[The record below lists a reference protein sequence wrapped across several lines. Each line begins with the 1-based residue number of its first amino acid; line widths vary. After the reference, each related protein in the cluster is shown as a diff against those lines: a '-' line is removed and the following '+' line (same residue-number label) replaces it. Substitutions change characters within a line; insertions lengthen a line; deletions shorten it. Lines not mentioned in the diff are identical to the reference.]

1 MVGIYNGIFN
11 TTKNPAELN
20 ARSFAGTILRRMP
33 NGVAPLFGMT
43 SMTGR
48 SVAKQATHGY
58 FSKTL
63 VFSRVTVTPAIADGT
78 TTAIVVGDS
87 TGIVPGHVLNNP
99 ATNENIRVTAVVGNT
114 LTVQRGYGRVV
125 GAAIANNQ
133 VLVVVGSSY
142 EEGSVRPTA
151 RSIQPVYASNFTQIF
166 RNAWALTNTA
176 KASLSEM
183 GYSNIAESK
192 RDCMMFHGMDIESTL
207 FFGQAK
213 MDTSGAQPI
222 HSTQGIVDAVRQ
234 YAPGNV
240 TNFTTPVG
248 YDELVTA
255 LLPAYQYSTDISE
268 GSNRVIFCDQTANSV
283 LQKIGKE
290 YGEVT
295 LSQRESSYGMV
306 FSEFKF
312 HKGTLKIMEHPLFNG
327 LGLYNGFAVVVDIP
341 AVKLAYLGGRDALE
355 ETYGLGGTNSV
366 GAGVDASGGSLTSE
380 LAVELIN
387 PAGCAVLTGL
397 TLAKPRQYHTVV
409 DQA

>member
-1 MVGIYNGIFN
+1 MAGVYNGIFN
-11 TTKNPAELN
+11 TTKNPDQLN

-43 SMTGR
+43 AMTGR
-48 SVAKQATHGY
+48 SQAKQSTHGY

-78 TTAIVVGDS
+78 TTAIVVSDAS
-87 TGIVPGHVLNNP
+87 GIVPGHVLVNP
-99 ATNENIRVTAVVGNT
+99 NTNENLRVTNVVGNT
-114 LTVQRGYGRVV
+114 LTVQRGYGRVAA
-125 GAAIANNQ
+125 AAIANNQ
-133 VLVVVGSSY
+133 VLVVIGSSY

-151 RSIQPVYASNFTQIF
+151 RSIQPVYANNFTQIF

-192 RDCMMFHGMDIESTL
+192 RDCMMFHGMDIEAAL

-213 MDTSGAQPI
+213 MDTTGPQPI
-222 HSTQGIVDAVRQ
+222 HATQGIIDAVRQ

-240 TNFTTPVG
+240 TNFTAAVG
-248 YDELVTA
+248 YDDLVTA
-255 LLPAYQYSTDISE
+255 LLPAYTYSTDIGE
-268 GSNRVIFCDQTANSV
+268 GSNRVIFCDQTANGV

-295 LSQRESSYGMV
+295 LTQKESSYGMV
-306 FSEFKF
+306 FSQFKF
-312 HKGTLKIMEHPLFNG
+312 HKGTLNIIEHSLFNG
-327 LGLYNGFAVVVDIP
+327 LQVYNGFAVVVDVP
-341 AVKLAYLGGRDALE
+341 AVKLAYLGDRDALE
-355 ETYGLGGTNSV
+355 ETYNLGGTNST
-366 GAGVDASGGSLTSE
+366 GAGVDSSGGSLTSE

-387 PAGCAVLTGL
+387 PAGCAVITGL
-397 TLAKPRQYHTVV
+397 TAAKPRQYHTVV
-409 DQA
+409 DA